1 LPVRIYNQRIEER
14 VLIRISVFL
23 FLLSAACYG
32 QDPMPVLS
40 FEWQRTVVKV
50 QKQDT
55 TTSGPA
61 RAVTPD
67 DKYFQRK
74 ARENR
79 TDLPT
84 DPNEAT
90 IDARRAAM
98 DKAVEESRAKQP
110 NDISGYSY
118 LASVRNDSGKTIA
131 IVFWE
136 YRFVELARPTNVVRR
151 QFLCSVKVKNGDRV
165 NLTAFSTLGP
175 SDVIDAESLSKTN
188 EKLFDERVQ
197 INRIEFSDGTFRQ
210 RGNWKLEDVKSSVD
224 RMTSTP
230 WAKEICRAL

>member
-1 LPVRIYNQRIEER
+1 
-14 VLIRISVFL
+14 
-23 FLLSAACYG
+23 
-32 QDPMPVLS
+32 VLS
-40 FEWQRTVVKV
+40 FEWQRTVVKA